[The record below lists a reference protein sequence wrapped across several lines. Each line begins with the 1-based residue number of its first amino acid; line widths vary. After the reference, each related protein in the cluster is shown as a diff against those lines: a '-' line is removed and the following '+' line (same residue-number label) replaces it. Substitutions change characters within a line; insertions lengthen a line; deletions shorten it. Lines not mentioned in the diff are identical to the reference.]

1 MRIPD
6 LLKRLSIFSV
16 ALLALASPAFAQ
28 EPPSPTQTPDVIKV
42 ETSLVQ
48 TDVMVFD
55 KQGKFV
61 DGLKREQFALKVEG
75 KPRQLSFFEEV
86 LAGSANEEA
95 QLAAARGRATSGPNR
110 PVPLDRG
117 RTIFFFLDDFH
128 LSIGSMK
135 YTRDLLMR
143 FVERDMGQNDQV
155 AIFSTTGQI
164 GFLQQLTDNKRV
176 LLTAID
182 RLRARPYKSTDIQ
195 FPPMSEYQALLI
207 DQNNRDVLD
216 VFVEQ
221 ILRENP
227 MLGRAR
233 AEEEV
238 RGRATTILR
247 LAANATMNTM
257 YTLKKVVEKSRS
269 LPGRKI
275 VFLMSDGF
283 FLDSRN
289 SDAYELLRQTT
300 IAAAGSGLVI
310 YSVDARGLVASLSNA
325 GTQEI
330 VDPTGRLARNMGGEL
345 GASQDSLNALANDTG
360 GRAFFNS
367 NNLSA
372 AVATGLKESSL
383 YYLLAWRPDSE
394 EQRNSKYRRLEV
406 SIVGRP
412 DLVVRFRRGVGDES
426 GSSAKKSTKNEQKPA
441 SRAEDIRDALQAP
454 FPKTDFP
461 LALTLNY
468 VNTAQKGDALVASV
482 RLAQQSLNFASVG
495 GVATANVL
503 IAGVILDDQGK
514 VLDSFNKRVTVHSK
528 SETAGSLSPDFYY
541 NNYSLIRP
549 GIYQVRVAAADE
561 KGGPAGSA
569 SDWIEIPDLAKKQLA
584 LSTLIVGERKPRE
597 SVAQNAAA
605 ANNNQP
611 DVLEQVTLNVE
622 RRFAHTSLLRF
633 LTFVYNATSAAT
645 VEAAGAPAPRP
656 DLAVQVQIFRDNEP
670 VITDPVHHL
679 NPEGAPDLARIPYA
693 AEVNLDTLAPGR
705 YVLQVTV
712 IDRLA
717 KTSASQRV
725 KFEVD

>member
-16 ALLALASPAFAQ
+16 ALLALTSPAFAQ

-95 QLAAARGRATSGPNR
+95 QLAAARGRSSSGPNR

-310 YSVDARGLVASLSNA
+310 YSIDARGLVASLSNA

-441 SRAEDIRDALQAP
+441 SRAEDIREALQAP

-495 GVATANVL
+495 GVPTANVL

-605 ANNNQP
+605 ANNNQA

-645 VEAAGAPAPRP
+645 VEAAGAPSPRP

-679 NPEGAPDLARIPYA
+679 NPEGAPDLTRIPYA

-717 KTSASQRV
+717 KSSASQRV